1 MAQGCDYKKNIHIYL
16 YMKKIPLNACH
27 CALKRAPVH
36 ADGLRGGVLGVG
48 LGVRDPARRSF
59 RDPTPHVWLKDFPQ
73 SPFGGISEIPT

>member
-1 MAQGCDYKKNIHIYL
+1 
-16 YMKKIPLNACH
+16 MKKIPLNACQSPEA
-27 CALKRAPVH
+27 CTGRVLMGNRRA
-36 ADGLRGGVLGVG
+36 GIYVG